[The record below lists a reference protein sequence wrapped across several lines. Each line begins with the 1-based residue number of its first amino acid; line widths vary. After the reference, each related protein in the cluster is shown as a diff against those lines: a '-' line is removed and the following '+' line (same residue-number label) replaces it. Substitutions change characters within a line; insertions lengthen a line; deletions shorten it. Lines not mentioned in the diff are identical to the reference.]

1 MRTIIDL
8 PIEQIQQ
15 LTELCRRHEMSR
27 AEAVRR
33 AVAMLLAEESQTPQ
47 EAFGLWKDRGVDGV
61 SYQQSLRDEWK
72 A

>member
-8 PIEQIQQ
+8 PPEQLQQ
-15 LTELCRRHEMSR
+15 LAELCRRHELSR

-33 AVAMLLAEESQTPQ
+33 AVAMLLAEESQTQQ
-47 EAFGLWKDRGVDGV
+47 EAFGLWKGRGIDGV
-61 SYQQSLRDEWK
+61 GYQQSQRDEWE

>member
-8 PIEQIQQ
+8 PPEQLQQ
-15 LTELCRRHEMSR
+15 LAELCRRHDLSR

-33 AVAMLLAEESQTPQ
+33 AVAMLLAQESQRPD
-47 EAFGLWKDRGVDGV
+47 EVFGLWKGRGIEGV
-61 SYQQSLRDEWK
+61 TYQQTHRGEWE